1 MSRRRGDRPRATGY
15 ARTVRLPSLA
25 SLWARSLKLA
35 GWEIETPVPDV
46 ARCVVLAAPHTSN
59 WDGVLLLALAPLIP
73 HPLAWMIKDDW
84 LRGPMGPVM
93 RRLGAVGIDRSKHTN
108 VVQAMVDELERR
120 DRLWVVIP
128 PEGTRKRAETWKS
141 GFYHIAR
148 GARVP
153 VVPAYL
159 DYARKRAGFGEP
171 IELTGEVAR
180 DMDQIRVFYDD
191 VAPRGYAPDDFGPI
205 RLREE

>member
-1 MSRRRGDRPRATGY
+1 MRHHRTRAGSWGY
-15 ARTVRLPSLA
+15 HARVHLPSLSSLA
-25 SLWARSLKLA
+25 SRSLKLA
-35 GWEIETPVPDV
+35 GWEVETSIPDV

-59 WDGVLLLALAPLIP
+59 WDGVLLLSIAPLVG

-84 LRGPMGPVM
+84 LRGPMGVVL

-108 VVQAMVDELERR
+108 VVQAMIDELGRR
-120 DRLWVVIP
+120 DDLWLVIP
-128 PEGTRKRAETWKS
+128 PEGTRRRAEGWKS

-153 VVPAYL
+153 VVPGYL
-159 DYARKRAGFGEP
+159 DYQRRRAGFGAP
-171 IELTGEVAR
+171 IELTGDVRA
-180 DMDQIRVFYDD
+180 DMDRIRAFYEERR
-191 VAPRGYAPDDFGPI
+191 PMGHSPDDFGPI